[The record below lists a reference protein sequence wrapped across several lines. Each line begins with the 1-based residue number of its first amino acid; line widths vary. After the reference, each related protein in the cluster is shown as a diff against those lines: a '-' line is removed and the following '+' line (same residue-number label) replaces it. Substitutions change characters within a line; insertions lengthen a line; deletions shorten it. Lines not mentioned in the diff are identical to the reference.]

1 MWSTAA
7 SLRFMNFAFCSG
19 VCPGKP
25 IDWGWSGTVRRVRRD
40 PQAADKNSS
49 YILYLTCYMFM
60 DGLCGCICC
69 TACVEKLQCMY
80 VIVCMYAKTLHRM
93 AWEVYIC
100 VFVGYSATFS
110 IIHRGLCA
118 LPASRG
124 ISWSG
129 CIIRSTMG
137 CKKNVT
143 PAAWSWKKRVAPQ
156 LHGYTQSK
164 QYDPRCFLVPR

>member
-1 MWSTAA
+1 
-7 SLRFMNFAFCSG
+7 
-19 VCPGKP
+19 
-25 IDWGWSGTVRRVRRD
+25 
-40 PQAADKNSS
+40 
-49 YILYLTCYMFM
+49 M
-60 DGLCGCICC
+60 DGLRSCICC

-110 IIHRGLCA
+110 IIHHGLCA

-137 CKKNVT
+137 CQKMWHLRPDHGKKWWPPSCMAT
-143 PAAWSWKKRVAPQ
+143 PSQNNMIQDVFLYLDRSLSGPPFGSQLSRLSCTGDEDMGQIGKISVGKLGPCFNFTWDLLYLKR
-156 LHGYTQSK
+156 
-164 QYDPRCFLVPR
+164 